1 MEALRDTGS
10 SVDLISFKNVK
21 ESDLTGDYVWAR
33 QALTNEHT
41 SLALAEID
49 LEIHGVRLK
58 TKAAVL
64 DPSVER
70 KHYLLGN
77 KTQELI
83 DAIKK
88 NPYSPELINLVVT
101 RSQTK
106 IARTEREDGFLD
118 SIVGSA
124 VGKGSST
131 IGGDMCEEERGNNPL
146 NDGREQKFY
155 PQPKWTTILF

>member
-1 MEALRDTGS
+1 MEVLRDTGS

-21 ESDLTGDYVWAR
+21 ESDLTGDYVWAL

-41 SLALAEID
+41 CLALAEID
-49 LEIHGVRLK
+49 LEIDGVRLK

-64 DPSVER
+64 DARVEM

-83 DAIKK
+83 EAIKK
-88 NPYSPELINLVVT
+88 NSYCPELINLVLT
-101 RSQTK
+101 LSQTK
-106 IARTEREDGFLD
+106 VSRTENENGFLD
-118 SIVGSA
+118 SIEGSA

-131 IGGDMCEEERGNNPL
+131 IGIDICEEEEGKEFLPN
-146 NDGREQKFY
+146 K
-155 PQPKWTTILF
+155 KWTTILF

>member
-1 MEALRDTGS
+1 MEVLRDTGS
-10 SVDLISFKNVK
+10 SVNLISFKNVK

-41 SLALAEID
+41 CLALDEID
-49 LEIHGVRLK
+49 LEIDGVRLK

-64 DPSVER
+64 DPSVEM

-77 KTQELI
+77 KTQEFI
-83 DAIKK
+83 DAFKK
-88 NPYSPELINLVVT
+88 NPYSPELRNLVVT

-106 IARTEREDGFLD
+106 VARTEKENGFLD
-118 SIVGSA
+118 SIEGSI

-131 IGGDMCEEERGNNPL
+131 RGIDKCEEEGER
-146 NDGREQKFY
+146 KFSH
-155 PQPKWTTILF
+155 QPKRMKILF